1 MIITEKTFTAKL
13 DINPMVPSI
22 YTLSYKLDIGET
34 VTVSG
39 RYDDDASAIK
49 ELTEEMMLRLLN
61 QEYDEKTEEF
71 EKSKTVDL
79 STEAELEDGMRD
91 AYKRLTGEL
100 EALEERVKTLENKE
114 SSGGY
119 PWPGTWPPYNPAQ
132 PYTPITDPVNPVTPS
147 DPVWPSYPVT
157 PGYPTSPW
165 TTPWFTWQYQPW
177 WQYYT
182 TTTSDTANT
191 TSNLKK

>member
-1 MIITEKTFTAKL
+1 MNDEDAYRNL
-13 DINPMVPSI
+13 ANELSI
-22 YTLSYKLDIGET
+22 KI
-34 VTVSG
+34 
-39 RYDDDASAIK
+39 
-49 ELTEEMMLRLLN
+49 LN
-61 QEYDEKTEEF
+61 RDFDEKTEELKPNGVI
-71 EKSKTVDL
+71 EEEDSKVNL
-79 STEAELEDGMRD
+79 SLGDHIDGIRKNLAELEDDMRD

-100 EALEERVKTLENKE
+100 EALEERVKTLESKE
-114 SSGGY
+114 PYGGY

-165 TTPWFTWQYQPW
+165 TTPWITWQNQPW